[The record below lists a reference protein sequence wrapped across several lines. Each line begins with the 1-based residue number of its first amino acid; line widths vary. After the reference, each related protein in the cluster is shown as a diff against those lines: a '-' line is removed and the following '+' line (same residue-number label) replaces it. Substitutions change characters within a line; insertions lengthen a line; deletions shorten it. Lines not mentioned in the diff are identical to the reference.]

1 MKTAPEGKPRAGKP
15 MLRRPSASDGRRLLI
30 KDFSIE
36 DLCAFLEQRG
46 HEPYRGRQVWEW
58 LHGKCAASFDEM
70 RNLPRALR
78 EDLSAL
84 FAVDALAVDRVLDSQ
99 DGSRKFLLRAVD
111 GETIQSVLMP
121 DGRRLTL
128 CVSSQAGCAMGC
140 AFCLTGAGGLRRK
153 LETAEIVD
161 QAILAA
167 REPGALE
174 RISNLVFMGM
184 GEPLANF
191 DSVGAALRMLTHEKG
206 LAFAP
211 RRITVSTAGL
221 ANRIRR
227 AAREWPPVNLAVSLN
242 APDDALR
249 DRLMPVNRKFPIEEL
264 LGACRHYARA
274 TGRQVTI
281 EYVLLDGVNHAP
293 RHARTLAKRLD
304 GMPCKVNLI
313 PFNPFEGASFKR
325 PSDNSVLAFQEEL
338 KRNGIEAFVRN
349 SRGRDIG
356 AACGQL
362 GGNPHG
368 R

>member
-1 MKTAPEGKPRAGKP
+1 MKTGSKSKPHGQKP
-15 MLRRPSASDGRRLLI
+15 MLQRPSASDGRRLLI
-30 KDFSIE
+30 KDFGIDE
-36 DLCAFLEQRG
+36 LCAFLEQHG
-46 HEPYRGRQVWEW
+46 HEAYRGRQVWEW
-58 LHGKCAASFDEM
+58 VHGKCAASFEEM

-78 EDLSAL
+78 EELAGL
-84 FAVDALAVDRVLDSQ
+84 FEVDALAVDRVLESQ
-99 DGSRKFLLRAVD
+99 DGSRKFLLRAAD
-111 GETIQSVLMP
+111 GEIIQSVLMP

-153 LETAEIVD
+153 LEAAEIVD
-161 QAILAA
+161 QAVLAA
-167 REPGALE
+167 REPGVQE

-206 LAFAP
+206 LAFSP

-227 AAREWPPVNLAVSLN
+227 AAREWPAVNLAVSLN

-249 DRLMPVNRKFPIEEL
+249 DRLMPVNRKFPIAEL
-264 LGACRHYARA
+264 LGSCKYFAQA

-304 GMPCKVNLI
+304 GIPCKVNIIL
-313 PFNPFEGASFKR
+313 FNPFEGSAFKR
-325 PSDNSVLAFQEEL
+325 PPESSALAFQEEL
-338 KRNGIEAFVRN
+338 KRNGVDAFIRN

-362 GGNPHG
+362 GGTRHG
-368 R
+368 G